1 MERVALVTQK
11 QRKHLESLFV
21 LLAFLAAVWYFQD
34 NGVVARL
41 LFVPAVVYCVL
52 NHRRFRDFGRGA
64 PSPKQLIEHSRS
76 LRRITM
82 VILAVEILVAYS
94 ALLSGFRIDAALQ
107 GVGML
112 SLAVLAPL
120 LPAIVISQWLL
131 YRRLGNDKSG

>member
-1 MERVALVTQK
+1 
-11 QRKHLESLFV
+11 
-21 LLAFLAAVWYFQD
+21 
-34 NGVVARL
+34 
-41 LFVPAVVYCVL
+41 
-52 NHRRFRDFGRGA
+52 
-64 PSPKQLIEHSRS
+64 
-76 LRRITM
+76 M